1 MSLRGKACI
10 IGIGETEHRRNWPG
24 RTERGLC
31 AEAAALAIADA
42 GLRKEDIDG
51 IITFGGPTYPGPMAE
66 YIGVRPIHYAA
77 GVSMMGSSSGAAL
90 TTASAVVNAGI
101 AKYILCVFGG
111 GRDVAWDRRMLVV
124 GPNTRTEFEDPY
136 GMAAGANTMYGL
148 LYTRHMHEYG
158 TKPEQLAKLAV
169 DQRFNT
175 LKNPRSAFAAAGPLT
190 IDDVLSSRMVNDP
203 LHLLECVMPVA
214 GAAAFI
220 VASPDNAKASPNP
233 RVFVLGVGVHGGYAS
248 SWTNP
253 RMTTVPAA
261 ISARSAFEMS
271 GYSPRDME
279 FAEFYE

>member
-10 IGIGETEHRRNWPG
+10 IGIGETVHKRNWPG

-31 AEAAALAIADA
+31 AEAAATAIADA

-66 YIGVRPIHYAA
+66 YIGIRPIHYAA
-77 GVSMMGSSSGAAL
+77 GMGMMGSSAGAAL
-90 TTASAVVNAGI
+90 ATGTAVVNAGM

-111 GRDVAWDRRMLVV
+111 GRDVSYDRRLVIA
-124 GPNTRTEFEDPY
+124 GPNTRSEFEEPY
-136 GMAAGANTMYGL
+136 GMAAGANTMYSL

-158 TKPEQLAKLAV
+158 SKPEQFAKLAA
-169 DQRFNT
+169 DQRFNA
-175 LKNPRSAFAAAGPLT
+175 LKNPRSAFASAGHIT
-190 IDDVLSSRMVNDP
+190 VDDVLASRVVNYP
-203 LHLLECVMPVA
+203 LHLLECVMPTA
-214 GAAAFI
+214 GAIAYI
-220 VASPDNAKASPNP
+220 IASPDDAKASSHPS
-233 RVFVLGVGVHGGYAS
+233 VYVLGVGVHMGYAS

-271 GYSPRDME
+271 GYSPKDMQ
-279 FAEFYE
+279 FAEFYD